1 MRLSVKIDTE
11 EKKRDENPS
20 VQKTSLLI
28 TDLSPAF
35 VYYTYILSREPSLA
49 ILLDVHGHT

>member
-11 EKKRDENPS
+11 EEKKREENPS

-35 VYYTYILSREPSLA
+35 VYNTI
-49 ILLDVHGHT
+49 

>member
-11 EKKRDENPS
+11 KKREENPS

-35 VYYTYILSREPSLA
+35 VYNTI
-49 ILLDVHGHT
+49 